1 MIPMTHSFAWLHRV
15 HLRNKLLLLAA
26 CCWSLSTT
34 AQSLDAPTRQDA
46 PSIFLMGE
54 IHDNAHGHRLRLE
67 SVMSLIAQGHRPV
80 VVMEQFDRD
89 QQSAL
94 DLALTRCGDV
104 DCVLA
109 KAATPGW
116 EWHFYKPFVQLALEK
131 KVTLL
136 AANLSTVDV
145 RKVMTQ
151 GFSAVFSPQA
161 IEAYQLQRIPLPLR
175 NAQNKAIQEGHCNML
190 PAQAIEPMVQ
200 GQIARDVW
208 MASVINGVQNRMVV
222 LIAGNGHVRK
232 DAGVFQWLSPDKQ
245 KNTQVHGYVERADTT
260 DANWFDQV
268 FIVPEIARENPCLV
282 FKHQA
287 EKK

>member
-1 MIPMTHSFAWLHRV
+1 MTHSKAWLHRV
-15 HLRNKLLLLAA
+15 LPCNKLLVLAVI
-26 CCWSLSTT
+26 CLSLSAA
-34 AQSLDAPTRQDA
+34 AQSLDSQARKGTA
-46 PSIFLMGE
+46 NIFLMGE
-54 IHDNAHGHRLRLE
+54 IHDNAHGHKLRLE

-89 QQSAL
+89 NQSAL
-94 DLALTRCGDV
+94 DLALASCDDA

-136 AANLSTVDV
+136 AANLSNVDV
-145 RKVMTQ
+145 RKVMVQ

-161 IEAYQLQRIPLPLR
+161 IETYQLDRIPLPLR

-190 PAQAIEPMVQ
+190 PAQAIGSMVE

-208 MASVINGVQNRMVV
+208 MASVINGVQKTLVV

-245 KNTQVHGYVERADTT
+245 KLTQVHGYVERADTG

-268 FIVPEIARENPCLV
+268 FTVPEVSREDPCLI
-282 FKHQA
+282 FKRKP
-287 EKK
+287 EKN

>member
-1 MIPMTHSFAWLHRV
+1 MTHSKTWRHRE
-15 HLRNKLLLLAA
+15 HPCNKFLVLAA
-26 CCWSLSTT
+26 MCLSLSAA
-34 AQSLDAPTRQDA
+34 AQSLDTQAREGTA
-46 PSIFLMGE
+46 NIFLMGE
-54 IHDNAHGHRLRLE
+54 IHDNAQGHKLRLE
-67 SVMSLIAQGHRPV
+67 SVMALIAQGHRPV

-89 QQSAL
+89 NQLAL
-94 DLALTRCGDV
+94 DLALASCDDA

-136 AANLSTVDV
+136 AANLSNVDV

-151 GFSAVFSPQA
+151 GFSAVFSTQT
-161 IEAYQLQRIPLPLR
+161 IEAYQLDRIPLPLR
-175 NAQNKAIQEGHCNML
+175 NAQNKAIQDGHCNML
-190 PAQAIEPMVQ
+190 PAQAIGPMVH

-208 MASVINGVQNRMVV
+208 MASVISGVQNNMVV

-245 KNTQVHGYVERADTT
+245 KITQVHGYVERADTS

-268 FIVPEIARENPCLV
+268 SYVPEVAREDPCLI
-282 FKHQA
+282 FKRKP

>member
-1 MIPMTHSFAWLHRV
+1 MTHSKAWLHRV
-15 HLRNKLLLLAA
+15 IPCNKLLVLAVI
-26 CCWSLSTT
+26 CLSVSAA
-34 AQSLDAPTRQDA
+34 AQSLDTLARKGTTN
-46 PSIFLMGE
+46 IFLMGE
-54 IHDNAHGHRLRLE
+54 IHDNAHGHKLRLE

-89 QQSAL
+89 NQSAL
-94 DLALTRCGDV
+94 DLALASCGDA

-136 AANLSTVDV
+136 AANLSSVNV

-161 IEAYQLQRIPLPLR
+161 IEAYQLDRIPLPLR

-190 PAQAIEPMVQ
+190 PAQAIGPMVQ

-208 MASVINGVQNRMVV
+208 MASVINGVQNNMVV

-245 KNTQVHGYVERADTT
+245 KFTQVHGYVERTDTS

-268 FIVPEIARENPCLV
+268 FTVPEVTREDPCLV
-282 FKHQA
+282 FKRKPEQ
-287 EKK
+287 K